1 MTSEVDA
8 LFSQFGDTP
17 RVLVRR
23 GVFAG
28 ITDGVALVDMG
39 DSRFACDWGTGYIP
53 IVGETVQVLT
63 VDDRHLLFPAKAL
76 PGTGTVLTASG
87 SQVNVETVAGTYSL
101 PYVGTAPTSGDIVG
115 ISWSEQ
121 PFVIG
126 KLSTT
131 PPPPEPIPDP
141 GETATVRSAVFRAID
156 AGSANTGSTNW
167 WQPQPWAS
175 NTTIGAWFYGNQI
188 KDTIPAT
195 ATLVSM
201 DFYASWQSRFG
212 APPRWGLHGF
222 VSKTGAAASVDG
234 AGEWSPAAGWNPIPW
249 AEDWF
254 NALKPGGVYY
264 GIGLNHGGW
273 NRFSSLTEDSMSG
286 ALRIAWRS

>member
-53 IVGETVQVLT
+53 IIGETVQVLT
-63 VDDRHLLFPAKAL
+63 VDARHLLFPAKAL
-76 PGTGTVLTASG
+76 PGTGTVLTAAENK
-87 SQVNVETVAGTYSL
+87 VNVETVAGTYSL
-101 PYVGTAPTSGDIVG
+101 PYVGTAPTSGDLVG

-131 PPPPEPIPDP
+131 PPPPAPVPDP
-141 GETATVRSAVFRAID
+141 GAGQVRSATFQTID
-156 AGSANTGSTNW
+156 TGSHNIGSSNY
-167 WQPQPWAS
+167 WQAQPWAS
-175 NTTIGAWFYGNQI
+175 DSTFGGWFYGTQI
-188 KDTIPAT
+188 ADTIPAG
-195 ATLVSM
+195 AQLVSIE
-201 DFYASWQSRFG
+201 FYVSWQSRYGSTPNF
-212 APPRWGLHGF
+212 GLHPLPGKSGQLSF
-222 VSKTGAAASVDG
+222 TNVQAWAPGS
-234 AGEWSPAAGWNPIPW
+234 GWQTPP
-249 AEDWF
+249 DPSGWF
-254 NALKPGGVYY
+254 NALKAGGGRMGV
-264 GIGLNHGGW
+264 GLRNGGLNK
-273 NRFSSLTEDSMSG
+273 FSSRAQDGMTG
-286 ALRIAWRS
+286 ALRISWKA